1 MTSEEIKERVSVRDV
16 LQEHGVK
23 IRRNMCSCPFHKD
36 LKPSMA
42 IYDKTVKCFSC
53 GFSGDIFSLTQK
65 LDNCSFKEAFISLG
79 GTYCHMSQND
89 RIGAI
94 SKREAHKRMM
104 EREKQKEK
112 DFYRTLT
119 RALIICENANKVYE
133 PYSDEWC
140 YLLNKL
146 PYLSF
151 QFEEKY
157 INGNEVNEGD
167 VYRLSRRINSRFL
180 YGT

>member
-16 LQEHGVK
+16 LKEHGVK

-36 LKPSMA
+36 VNPSMA

-65 LDNCSFKEAFISLG
+65 MDNCSFKEAFLVLG
-79 GTYCHMSQND
+79 GTYDTMSQNQ

-94 SKREAHKRMM
+94 TRREAHKRKM

-112 DFYRTLT
+112 DFFN
-119 RALIICENANKVYE
+119 ALVKAIWICESAGKVYE

-146 PYLSF
+146 PYLNYSF
-151 QFEEKY
+151 DEKY

-167 VYRLSRRINSRFL
+167 VYRLSRNIISRFIC
-180 YGT
+180 